1 MRGQS
6 PKHNKNERKPGPIST
21 ISETQRSFPS
31 PLNSIGKMERIPRSR
46 HRHRHRFQWHV
57 PPSVSCQ
64 SHWPELSAVGWKWDF
79 TNRWDGMSRDNGL
92 LWYIYMYILWYIF
105 WNVLGCLRF
114 LTYPTIQWDFR
125 RNSNVM
131 RVMFQLQAWCSRI
144 KTQICYEIHKP
155 DTVNPPKME
164 YLFRKAP
171 ILLAITRRVS
181 KTYQMIWEMG
191 ILPRD
196 SQWAA
201 TTIGEIK
208 WMSAWHI
215 HT

>member
-1 MRGQS
+1 MFLPLWAAKATGLSSVPWVENESS
-6 PKHNKNERKPGPIST
+6 P
-21 ISETQRSFPS
+21 
-31 PLNSIGKMERIPRSR
+31 M
-46 HRHRHRFQWHV
+46 
-57 PPSVSCQ
+57 
-64 SHWPELSAVGWKWDF
+64 
-79 TNRWDGMSRDNGL
+79 NRWDGMSRDHGL
-92 LWYIYMYILWYIF
+92 LWYMYMYIYMYMLDYFGMF
-105 WNVLGCLRF
+105 WDVCGSWQIQQKMRF
-114 LTYPTIQWDFR
+114 KF

-215 HT
+215 HA

>member
-1 MRGQS
+1 MDYYAIYS
-6 PKHNKNERKPGPIST
+6 
-21 ISETQRSFPS
+21 
-31 PLNSIGKMERIPRSR
+31 
-46 HRHRHRFQWHV
+46 W
-57 PPSVSCQ
+57 
-64 SHWPELSAVGWKWDF
+64 
-79 TNRWDGMSRDNGL
+79 NGL
-92 LWYIYMYILWYIF
+92 ECVGMFAALDIPKKNFEI
-105 WNVLGCLRF
+105 
-114 LTYPTIQWDFR
+114 FR

-144 KTQICYEIHKP
+144 ETQICYEIHKP

-201 TTIGEIK
+201 TTTGEIK
-208 WMSAWHI
+208 
-215 HT
+215 

>member
-1 MRGQS
+1 MFLPLWAAKATGLSSVPWVENEIS
-6 PKHNKNERKPGPIST
+6 PT
-21 ISETQRSFPS
+21 
-31 PLNSIGKMERIPRSR
+31 
-46 HRHRHRFQWHV
+46 
-57 PPSVSCQ
+57 
-64 SHWPELSAVGWKWDF
+64 
-79 TNRWDGMSRDNGL
+79 DGMGCRGTMGYYGI
-92 LWYIYMYILWYIF
+92 YIYMYILWYIF